1 VQVIVLLVVVASLLP
16 RPAGAALALA
26 GLLALAG
33 SFAAD
38 VAWLARRSR
47 DSPDME
53 VSRC

>member
-1 VQVIVLLVVVASLLP
+1 MFTMSRNAKHMAVQHIVLS
-16 RPAGAALALA
+16 AALALA
-26 GLLALAG
+26 GLLGLAG

-38 VAWLARRSR
+38 VAWLARHAR